1 ADLNRGRWKLDRG
14 TYHFYE
20 QETSHWYTSDP
31 ELQSHEQDA
40 VPTATAVE
48 LLWEAWQRIRRGE
61 DIAAG
66 HRSVWILGR
75 PVLLVWQ
82 TSSDRLIALVAGER
96 YLEQQWFSVLRSSGP
111 RLTCQTFSTEPSKP
125 PFSTAH
131 FLGHCSGLIP

>member
-48 LLWEAWQRIRRGE
+48 LLFETWQRIRRGE

-82 TSSDRLIALVAGER
+82 TNSDRLIALVAGER
-96 YLEQQWFSVLRSSGP
+96 YLEQQWFSVLRPVMDRQSV
-111 RLTCQTFSTEPSKP
+111 RLALTDAE
-125 PFSTAH
+125 
-131 FLGHCSGLIP
+131 GHPV